1 MGKFTYHL
9 DILTL
14 GGDNVADKK
23 EAAKPIDKNSNS
35 ESYETDRHSQNAK
48 AAAELE
54 PLTPNIST
62 DGL

>member
-1 MGKFTYHL
+1 M
-9 DILTL
+9 
-14 GGDNVADKK
+14 ADKK
-23 EAAKPIDKNSNS
+23 EASKPIDRNSKS
-35 ESYETDRHSQNAK
+35 ESYENDRHSQNAK